1 MNNKAIEYFENRLC
15 ELNGLAQFEDD
26 ADIASN
32 IECEICFIE
41 LAISAIKKVDKLEKI
56 IAQYNPLY
64 EEDFLAMVNLVAK
77 SVLALEIDLKTGK
90 KED

>member
-1 MNNKAIEYFENRLC
+1 MNNKEVLKELTETKDFLTKSQEFTKDTRLR
-15 ELNGLAQFEDD
+15 LRIAAL
-26 ADIASN
+26 DI
-32 IECEICFIE
+32 
-41 LAISAIKKVDKLEKI
+41 AISAIEKVDKLEKI

-64 EEDFLAMVNLVAK
+64 EKDFLAMVNLMAK